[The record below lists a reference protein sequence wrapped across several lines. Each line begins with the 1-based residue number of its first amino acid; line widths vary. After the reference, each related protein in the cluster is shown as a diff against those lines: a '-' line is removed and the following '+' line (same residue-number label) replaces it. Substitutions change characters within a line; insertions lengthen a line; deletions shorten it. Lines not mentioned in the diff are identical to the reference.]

1 MRKFLTLTTVAGL
14 LVAGSAGVAAS
25 SASAAGLSPVVAD
38 CNAHGR
44 LTRHYTVTQLRSAL
58 ATIPAD
64 IAEYTDCHDVIQ
76 HQLLVQLGKLPG
88 NGGSG
93 QGGGSFL
100 PTWLIV
106 VLAILV
112 VAAGGF
118 GVLALRNRRGGGADP
133 ALD

>member
-1 MRKFLTLTTVAGL
+1 MRNFLMLTLVAGL
-14 LVAGSAGVAAS
+14 LVAGVAGVAAT
-25 SASAAGLSPVVAD
+25 SAAAAGLSPVVAD

-44 LTRHYTVTQLRSAL
+44 LTRQYSVTQLRSAL

-76 HQLLVQLGKLPG
+76 HQLLAQLGELPG

-93 QGGGSFL
+93 HGGGSFL

-106 VLAILV
+106 VLAVLV
-112 VAAGGF
+112 AAAGGF
-118 GVLALRNRRGGGADP
+118 GVLALRNRRGGGGDTP
-133 ALD
+133 LD